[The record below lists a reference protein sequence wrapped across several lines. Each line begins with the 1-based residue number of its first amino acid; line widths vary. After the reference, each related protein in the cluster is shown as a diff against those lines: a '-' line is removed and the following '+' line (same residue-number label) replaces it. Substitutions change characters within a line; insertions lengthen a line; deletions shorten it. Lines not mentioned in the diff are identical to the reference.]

1 MLARPCATSGFRWDH
16 KFWLRLWA
24 SASALVM
31 VASVAAVSATAATN
45 TTSKPGPVVT
55 VGSPCIGSARGA
67 TDEAGRAVQCY
78 VTAAGRIWVWSSPI
92 PSPLT
97 DPPIPATWADVAPS
111 IDGANA
117 DIPEPPLPG
126 VYLNR
131 AAMEARL
138 VAIFNG
144 IRTSRG
150 LRPLVIDP
158 RLTRLARAWAERTNE
173 ATPNGRVSKF
183 CPSELCA
190 VRAAEIGY
198 PNFGEVIRPWNPY
211 PRGDIA
217 DERFFLDSPR
227 HLEILTN
234 PKATHVGFGVH
245 VVGEPSAPESIVVVG
260 EVGRSR

>member
-1 MLARPCATSGFRWDH
+1 MLVRPSAAPRFRRDRRRRRAA
-16 KFWLRLWA
+16 LAVVLLTVGSTAA
-24 SASALVM
+24 SA
-31 VASVAAVSATAATN
+31 ASSGT
-45 TTSKPGPVVT
+45 KPAPVVT
-55 VGSPCIGSARGA
+55 VGAPCVNSVRGA
-67 TDEAGRAVQCY
+67 TDEAGRPVQCY
-78 VTAAGRIWVWSSPI
+78 VTAAGRLWVWSSPI
-92 PSPLT
+92 PSPLV
-97 DPPIPATWADVAPS
+97 DPPIPATWADVVPNT
-111 IDGANA
+111 DGANA
-117 DIPEPPLPG
+117 DAPEPALPG
-126 VYLNR
+126 IYVNR

-144 IRTSRG
+144 IRVSRG
-150 LRPLVIDP
+150 LRPLVVDP
-158 RLTRLARAWAERTNE
+158 RLTRLARAWAEQTNE

-211 PRGDIA
+211 PKGDIA

-245 VVGEPSAPESIVVVG
+245 IVGEPSAPESIVVVG